1 MTNLWH
7 ELSAVCDTGQITARS
22 VVKNCSVNNYT
33 VCNTTYLLYN
43 SSSTEMMH
51 HLFKAVFCFLSSI
64 WANSSSSITQNK
76 FWSWSNCTVRLLPFY
91 GTFLCTFLHIYFF
104 YIFLQYKGHVFTKW
118 RLVSNY
124 SIGLYSQHFGDSST
138 LGVNNLLY
146 PERSG
151 YWGPSVL
158 IGYQFIL
165 GQ

>member
-7 ELSAVCDTGQITARS
+7 ELAAVCDTGQITARS

-43 SSSTEMMH
+43 SLSTEMMH

-76 FWSWSNCTVRLLPFY
+76 LWSWSNCTVRLLLY
-91 GTFLCTFLHIYFF
+91 TVLRYIFLHVL
-104 YIFLQYKGHVFTKW
+104 LQYKGHVFTKW

-124 SIGLYSQHFGDSST
+124 SIGLDSQHFGDSST

-151 YWGPSVL
+151 YWGPSAL